1 MALFKQMVQGSN
13 FTLYYMS
20 TIPHYTDL
28 IQPSERLGWY
38 VIDDICTQDTSFHGG
53 CEPLQ
58 VKARLQVPVGDL
70 PLTLVRV
77 TR

>member
-1 MALFKQMVQGSN
+1 MVQGSN

-20 TIPHYTDL
+20 TVPHYTDL

-38 VIDDICTQDTSFHGG
+38 VMDDICTQDTSFPGG

-58 VKARLQVPVGDL
+58 VKARLQAPVCDL
-70 PLTLVRV
+70 LLTLVRV
-77 TR
+77 PR